1 MTVCLKPE
9 IVDVFSK
16 MVISHF
22 CHDVITQRAA
32 ASPVLDPFVLN

>member
-9 IVDVFSK
+9 IVDSEVFFCK

-22 CHDVITQRAA
+22 CHDVIT
-32 ASPVLDPFVLN
+32 